1 MIEATYHA
9 KTASES
15 SVTVGELANM
25 LKQKGVQ
32 TSRDEL
38 YKWLRENG
46 YLRCGKWYNM
56 PTEAVADSGLFELDE
71 KTDIYD
77 DGHTA
82 TIITTKVTT
91 KGQQH
96 FINKFAKDIKPLP
109 ETKPGTA
116 KIILPEGK
124 FTIVPPP
131 KKRIMQVVILT
142 VLPLIKAVSAH
153 CVDDEGDNGVTVIMS
168 MAEAKAKDI
177 RLGDI
182 VEVEDKKILRVLL
195 EKRGDDNAKD
205 EKG

>member
-1 MIEATYHA
+1 MIEATYHT
-9 KTASES
+9 KTASET

-46 YLRCGKWYNM
+46 YLRCGKGYNM
-56 PTEAVADSGLFELDE
+56 PTEAAVDSGLFELDE

-77 DGHTA
+77 DGHTV
-82 TIITTKVTT
+82 TIIITKVTA

-96 FINKFAKDIKPLP
+96 FINKFAKGIKPLP
-109 ETKPGTA
+109 KRDPGSA
-116 KIILPEGK
+116 FIPPEGK

-153 CVDDEGDNGVTVIMS
+153 CVDDEGDNGVTVIMP
-168 MAEAKAKDI
+168 MAEARAKDI

-182 VEVEDKKILRVLL
+182 VEVADKKILRVLL